1 MANWTALQEQL
12 TGKRVVKRAKHS
24 IHFDNGNG
32 SITANF
38 SGKPCHFQDTDGL
51 WKPIDTGLL
60 LAGDGWYGS
69 PHSDVKIHKDGRVK
83 VGGYQQKSTLVN
95 AKEGV
100 VDGDKIVREFKF
112 GTQYLYMTEN
122 GFRQETVIDRT
133 PTTAE
138 AKYLIASESGTLD
151 SKYKRSD
158 ITAVDADG
166 DVHEFINLGQF
177 KKWLDGAVYP
187 VVIDPDFSTT
197 STAGDT
203 TLNAEPNRQAR
214 NYGALTYFVFTT
226 LSCTVLL
233 RFDCSSIDATATCT
247 AVNMKFYKTQ
257 TFAEDKPTTLTLYS
271 VAEANGDWI
280 EGTGM
285 ASANAAAGEP
295 CYDAKEADGS
305 GGVTTAWAGSE
316 GCRTSGTDFEATS
329 FGSVAVNKNETV
341 GTEYTI
347 TFNASGIARVEN
359 WFGSPNTNYGLCM
372 RNTGSNITTQH
383 GSSENTTTGYR
394 PVLSVTYTAAATGA
408 LRRTNMNAQMQSL
421 TGGFN

>member
-1 MANWTALQEQL
+1 MANWAALQEQL

-38 SGKPCHFQDTDGL
+38 SGKPCHYQDTDGL

-151 SKYKRSD
+151 SKYKRSN
-158 ITAVDADG
+158 IAAVDADG

-187 VVIDPDFSTT
+187 VTIDPDFSVHPDE
-197 STAGDT
+197 TAGVDTWITSSSPDTNNGTATTLSVYGTNYHRSLIKFDLSTLAGTTISAATLELTTTNNKYSAVTLYIHRVLVGNAGWTEAGATWNKQDGTNSWAGSAGCSSSGTDYAAATLYALDPGGDANNQTKSLSLDT
-203 TLNAEPNRQAR
+203 TE
-214 NYGALTYFVFTT
+214 FTT
-226 LSCTVLL
+226 LVSANYGMLL
-233 RFDCSSIDATATCT
+233 RIATAFGRKDWHSSSSST
-247 AVNMKFYKTQ
+247 A
-257 TFAEDKPTTLTLYS
+257 S
-271 VAEANGDWI
+271 
-280 EGTGM
+280 
-285 ASANAAAGEP
+285 
-295 CYDAKEADGS
+295 
-305 GGVTTAWAGSE
+305 
-316 GCRTSGTDFEATS
+316 
-329 FGSVAVNKNETV
+329 
-341 GTEYTI
+341 
-347 TFNASGIARVEN
+347 
-359 WFGSPNTNYGLCM
+359 
-372 RNTGSNITTQH
+372 
-383 GSSENTTTGYR
+383 YR
-394 PVLSVTYTAAATGA
+394 PKLVVTYTEASSGVPKHFLHYAR
-408 LRRTNMNAQMQSL
+408 LRSN
-421 TGGFN
+421 